1 MLRLFWTMAVLACAA
16 PAHAQAPACKAP
28 VPVCDAAADVFA
40 IASFDPVASAV
51 RIAPGLLVTNRHAV
65 ADNDTAEVILPGGK
79 RAKGEV
85 VPTAYPGDLILVKAP
100 DVGAPSKTTT
110 GTATGEAQLYNI
122 GADIG
127 RGAIRVYAPGKA
139 IALPIG
145 GKPLSRIHHD
155 AESQP
160 CNSGGAV
167 IDGEGR
173 LVGIVASGGEGRNEA
188 IPAAEIEKLKAAS
201 GPEHAAAS
209 RAIGKAYRQCTETV
223 EAVRSQRGKPREDEL
238 RTLVAA
244 CTATGNRQMM
254 DVAGQTLGGMGK
266 PAAAIAMFEKGLEMD
281 PMAPNG
287 LLSLVVALG
296 QMRRQTDALPYL
308 KRLMEMMPTDLQVLR
323 LSIHAGK
330 FGNDRPFADKA
341 MALLEK
347 HHPKVAPAA
356 RRFLEAEPRR

>member
-1 MLRLFWTMAVLACAA
+1 MIRFFSAIVAMSFAA
-16 PAHAQAPACKAP
+16 TAQAQAPACKAP
-28 VPVCDAAADVFA
+28 APVCEAAADVFA

-65 ADNDTAEVILPGGK
+65 ADNDMAEVILPDGK
-79 RAKGEV
+79 RLKGEI

-100 DVGAPSKTTT
+100 DVGAPTKTAM
-110 GTATGEAQLYNI
+110 GTATRETALYNI

-139 IALPIG
+139 IALPVD

-160 CNSGGAV
+160 GNSGGAV
-167 IDGEGR
+167 VDGDGR

-209 RAIGKAYRQCTETV
+209 KAIGKAYRQCTETV
-223 EAVRSQRGKPREDEL
+223 ETTRSHRGKPQEDAL
-238 RTLVAA
+238 RTLIAA

-266 PAAAIAMFEKGLEMD
+266 PAAAVAMFEKGLETD

-296 QMRRQTDALPYL
+296 QMRRQTDALPHL
-308 KRLMEMMPTDLQVLR
+308 KRLIEMMPTDLQVLR

-330 FGNDRPFADKA
+330 FGGDRPFADRA

>member
-1 MLRLFWTMAVLACAA
+1 MLRFFFATAVLACAA
-16 PAHAQAPACKAP
+16 SAQAQAPACKAP
-28 VPVCDAAADVFA
+28 APVCGAAADVFA

-51 RIAPGLLVTNRHAV
+51 RIAPGLLVTNRHAI
-65 ADNDTAEVILPGGK
+65 ADNDTAEVILPDG
-79 RAKGEV
+79 RRVKGEV

-100 DVGAPSKTTT
+100 AVGGPSKS
-110 GTATGEAQLYNI
+110 ATGAATRETTLYNI

-139 IALPIG
+139 IALPVD

-160 CNSGGAV
+160 GNSGGAV
-167 IDGEGR
+167 VDGEGR

-188 IPAAEIEKLKAAS
+188 IPAAEIEKLKAMS
-201 GPEHAAAS
+201 GPEYAAAS
-209 RAIGKAYRQCTETV
+209 KAIGKAYRQCTETV
-223 EAVRSQRGKPREDEL
+223 EAIRSQRGKPQEDAL

-266 PAAAIAMFEKGLEMD
+266 PAAAIAMFEKGLETD
-281 PMAPNG
+281 PMAPNS

-296 QMRRQTDALPYL
+296 QMRRQADALPHL
-308 KRLMEMMPTDLQVLR
+308 KRLIETMPTDLQVLR

-330 FGNDRPFADKA
+330 FGGDRPFADKA

-356 RRFLEAEPRR
+356 RRFLETEPRR